1 MRIKKSPEITKRI
14 KNSNGFTLFE
24 ALFSVVLLGFMASGV
39 SVLYVSGLQT
49 LDEQADRMVL
59 DSYLRSRMEFLVGQ
73 PFAQLA
79 NGNEVVTV
87 RGQNY
92 TIDWTVV
99 LKDLDG
105 DMTPEATAKEVTVSV
120 SGVSNRVLTTI
131 LVDNEDRLGKI

>member
-1 MRIKKSPEITKRI
+1 MRI
-14 KNSNGFTLFE
+14 KNSHGFTLFE
-24 ALFSVVLLGFMASGV
+24 ALFSVVLLGLMASGV

-73 PFAQLA
+73 PFAQVA
-79 NGNEVVTV
+79 SGTENVTV
-87 RGQNY
+87 RGQTF
-92 TIDWTVV
+92 TINWTVV

-105 DMTPEATAKEVTVSV
+105 DLVPESTAKEVTVSV
-120 SGVSNRVLTTI
+120 SGLSNRILTTI

>member
-1 MRIKKSPEITKRI
+1 MRI

-24 ALFSVVLLGFMASGV
+24 ALFSVVLLGLMASGV
-39 SVLYVSGLQT
+39 SVLYVSGVQT

-59 DSYLRSRMEFLVGQ
+59 DSYLRSRMEYLVGQ

-105 DMTPEATAKEVTVSV
+105 DLVPESSAKEVTVSV
-120 SGVSNRVLTTI
+120 SGVSNRLLTTI